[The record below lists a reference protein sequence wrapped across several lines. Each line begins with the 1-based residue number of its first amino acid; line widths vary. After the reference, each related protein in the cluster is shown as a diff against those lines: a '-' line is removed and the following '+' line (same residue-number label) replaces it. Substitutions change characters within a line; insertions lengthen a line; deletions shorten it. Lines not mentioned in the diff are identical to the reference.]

1 MIANTV
7 SPTAA
12 SAGLRGRLACSA
24 TASFCSGCGPT
35 CTTGFS
41 GATCPAGLSGTT
53 CAAGTAGLSN
63 TACTT
68 RAAGSSG
75 GSTVLV
81 SGGLISVWRVA
92 AMLRVVLPVLVR
104 AVDVILLVV
113 VVYVLVV
120 DVHVHVPVVPAAVV
134 APTSTPR
141 RAEGESRSECQGG
154 TGDVSRISDRRIR
167 IRRSTVNS
175 RGVIRRYVNRVGIS
189 GLNHDRLLT
198 AVDRLRLNFL
208 LRACL

>member
-1 MIANTV
+1 MTADTV
-7 SPTAA
+7 SATA
-12 SAGLRGRLACSA
+12 SAGLRGRLGAGSA
-24 TASFCSGCGPT
+24 TASFCPGCGPT
-35 CTTGFS
+35 CTAGFS
-41 GATCPAGLSGTT
+41 NTTNATRAARTTGLANTASTT
-53 CAAGTAGLSN
+53 CAART
-63 TACTT
+63 
-68 RAAGSSG
+68 AGSSG

-81 SGGLISVWRVA
+81 SGCLISVWRIS

-104 AVDVILLVV
+104 AVDIVLLVV

-141 RAEGESRSECQGG
+141 RAEGESRSECQRR

-198 AVDRLRLNFL
+198 AVDRLGFNFL